1 MECPFMYTPGVVQYI
16 IKHVL
21 CNLEAYRNGT
31 HVYVCA
37 CGVVEDM
44 CNSESYTGVGIQFAS
59 YVSL

>member
-1 MECPFMYTPGVVQYI
+1 MEYPFMYTPGVVQYI